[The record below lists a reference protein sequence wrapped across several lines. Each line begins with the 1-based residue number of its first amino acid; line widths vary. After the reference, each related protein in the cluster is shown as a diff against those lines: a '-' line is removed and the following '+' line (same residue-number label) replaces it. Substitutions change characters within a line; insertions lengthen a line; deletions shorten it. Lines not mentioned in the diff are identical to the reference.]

1 MQTPDKK
8 KQMFLDMQE
17 HPEKYSEEQIEA
29 MIDDLDQ
36 IPDVE
41 SAWQDFNENHPHT
54 ALHSSP
60 RWLQILC
67 RAKRLSRAA
76 ASIIGVIM
84 ISGIAFATIHIVRQ
98 YQKPQQP
105 IIKTVTATNPQPSA
119 LDSQKDETDTISVE
133 PRIFDNVPLDK
144 MLIEMAGYYGVAVEF
159 HLEEARQLRLHF
171 VWDHNES
178 LDQLVDRL
186 NNFEAV
192 NIIYE
197 PEKLIVK

>member
-29 MIDDLDQ
+29 MMDDLDQ
-36 IPDVE
+36 MPDVE
-41 SAWQDFNENHPHT
+41 SAWQKFNDNHPH
-54 ALHSSP
+54 AAMLSI
-60 RWLQILC
+60 RRFQI
-67 RAKRLSRAA
+67 A

-84 ISGIAFATIHIVRQ
+84 VSSIAFAAIHIVRQ

-105 IIKTVTATNPQPSA
+105 TVTTVTATNPQPSA
-119 LDSQKDETDTISVE
+119 LDSQKAEADTVCVE
-133 PRIFDNVPLDK
+133 PRVFDNVPLDK
-144 MLIEMAGYYGVAVEF
+144 MLIEMAGYYGVDVEF
-159 HLEEARQLRLHF
+159 QFEKARQLRLHF

-178 LDQLVDRL
+178 LDHVVDRL

-192 NIIYE
+192 DIVCE
-197 PEKLIVK
+197 PKKLIVK

>member
-17 HPEKYSEEQIEA
+17 HPEKYSEDQIEA
-29 MIDDLDQ
+29 MMVDLDQ

-41 SAWQDFNENHPHT
+41 SAWQEFNDNHPHKSV
-54 ALHSSP
+54 HSL
-60 RWLQILC
+60 RRRFQI
-67 RAKRLSRAA
+67 A

-84 ISGIAFATIHIVRQ
+84 VSSIAFAAIHFVRK
-98 YQKPQQP
+98 YQKPQQSAV
-105 IIKTVTATNPQPSA
+105 TAVTATNSQSSA
-119 LDSQKDETDTISVE
+119 LDSQKAEADTVSVE

-159 HLEEARQLRLHF
+159 QFDEVRQLRLHF

-178 LDQLVDRL
+178 LDHVVGRL

-192 NIIYE
+192 NIVCE
-197 PEKLIVK
+197 PKKLIVK

>member
-60 RWLQILC
+60 RWLQI
-67 RAKRLSRAA
+67 A
-76 ASIIGVIM
+76 ASIIGIIM
-84 ISGIAFATIHIVRQ
+84 VSGIAFAAIHIVRQ

-105 IIKTVTATNPQPSA
+105 IIKTVTETNPQPSA

-159 HLEEARQLRLHF
+159 QLEEARQLRLHF

>member
-29 MIDDLDQ
+29 MMDDLDQ
-36 IPDVE
+36 MPDVE
-41 SAWQDFNENHPHT
+41 SAWQKFNDNHPH
-54 ALHSSP
+54 AAMHSLP
-60 RWLQILC
+60 RRFLV
-67 RAKRLSRAA
+67 A

-84 ISGIAFATIHIVRQ
+84 VSSIAFAAIHILRH
-98 YQKPQQP
+98 YKKPTVT
-105 IIKTVTATNPQPSA
+105 TVTATNPQPSA
-119 LDSQKDETDTISVE
+119 IDSQKAEADTISVE

-159 HLEEARQLRLHF
+159 QFDEARQLRLHF

-178 LDQLVDRL
+178 LDHVVDRL

-192 NIIYE
+192 DIVCE
-197 PEKLIVK
+197 PKKLIVK

>member
-29 MIDDLDQ
+29 MMDNLDQ
-36 IPDVE
+36 MPDVE
-41 SAWQDFNENHPHT
+41 SAWQKYNDNHPHAAMIST
-54 ALHSSP
+54 
-60 RWLQILC
+60 RRFQI
-67 RAKRLSRAA
+67 A

-84 ISGIAFATIHIVRQ
+84 VSSIAFAAIHILRH
-98 YQKPQQP
+98 YQKP
-105 IIKTVTATNPQPSA
+105 TVSAVTATNPQPSA
-119 LDSQKDETDTISVE
+119 LDSQKAETDTISVE

-159 HLEEARQLRLHF
+159 QLEEARQLRLHF

-178 LDQLVDRL
+178 LDHVVDRL

-192 NIIYE
+192 NIVCE
-197 PEKLIVK
+197 PKKLIVK

>member
-41 SAWQDFNENHPHT
+41 SAWQEFNDSHPH
-54 ALHSSP
+54 AGVHLSP
-60 RWLQILC
+60 RWLQVLC

-84 ISGIAFATIHIVRQ
+84 ISGIAFAAIHFVRQ
-98 YQKPQQP
+98 YQKPQQSVVT
-105 IIKTVTATNPQPSA
+105 TVRETNSKPSA
-119 LDSQKDETDTISVE
+119 LNSQKAEADTTSVE
-133 PRIFDNVPLDK
+133 PHIFDNIPLDK

-159 HLEEARQLRLHF
+159 QLEEARQLRLHF
-171 VWDHNES
+171 VWERNES
-178 LDQLVDRL
+178 LDQVVERL

-192 NIIYE
+192 NIVCE
-197 PEKLIVK
+197 PNKLIVK

>member
-1 MQTPDKK
+1 MQTPGKK

-29 MIDDLDQ
+29 MMDDLDQ
-36 IPDVE
+36 MPDVE
-41 SAWQDFNENHPHT
+41 SAWQKFNDNHPH
-54 ALHSSP
+54 AAMLSI
-60 RWLQILC
+60 RRFQI
-67 RAKRLSRAA
+67 A

-84 ISGIAFATIHIVRQ
+84 VSSIAFAAIHIVRH
-98 YQKPQQP
+98 YQKP
-105 IIKTVTATNPQPSA
+105 TVSAMTATNPQPSA
-119 LDSQKDETDTISVE
+119 LDSQKAEADTISVE
-133 PRIFDNVPLDK
+133 PHIFDNVPLDK
-144 MLIEMAGYYGVAVEF
+144 MLIEMADYYGVAVEF
-159 HLEEARQLRLHF
+159 QLEEARQLRLHF

>member
-41 SAWQDFNENHPHT
+41 SAWQDFNESNPHT

-60 RWLQILC
+60 RWLQI
-67 RAKRLSRAA
+67 A
-76 ASIIGVIM
+76 ASIIGIIM
-84 ISGIAFATIHIVRQ
+84 VSGITFAAIHIVRH
-98 YQKPQQP
+98 YQKP
-105 IIKTVTATNPQPSA
+105 TVSAMTATNPQPSA
-119 LDSQKDETDTISVE
+119 LDSQKAEADTISEE
-133 PRIFDNVPLDK
+133 PHIFDNVPLDK
-144 MLIEMAGYYGVAVEF
+144 MLIEMADYYGVAVEF
-159 HLEEARQLRLHF
+159 QLEEARQLRLHF

>member
-1 MQTPDKK
+1 MQTPEKK

-29 MIDDLDQ
+29 MMDDLDQ
-36 IPDVE
+36 MPDVE
-41 SAWQDFNENHPHT
+41 SAWQKFNDNHPH
-54 ALHSSP
+54 AAMLSI
-60 RWLQILC
+60 RRFQI
-67 RAKRLSRAA
+67 A

-84 ISGIAFATIHIVRQ
+84 VSSIAFAAIHIIRK

-105 IIKTVTATNPQPSA
+105 TVTNVTATSSQPSA
-119 LDSQKDETDTISVE
+119 LDSQKADADTVSVE
-133 PRIFDNVPLDK
+133 PRVFDNVPLDK

-159 HLEEARQLRLHF
+159 QFDEARQLRLHF

-178 LDQLVDRL
+178 LDHVVGRL

-192 NIIYE
+192 NIVCE
-197 PEKLIVK
+197 PKKLIVK

>member
-17 HPEKYSEEQIEA
+17 HPEKYTEEQIEA
-29 MIDDLDQ
+29 MMEDLDQ

-41 SAWQDFNENHPHT
+41 SAWQEFNDKHPRAT
-54 ALHSSP
+54 VHSSS
-60 RWLQILC
+60 RWLKI
-67 RAKRLSRAA
+67 A
-76 ASIIGVIM
+76 ASIIGIIM
-84 ISGIAFATIHIVRQ
+84 VSGIAFAAIHILRH
-98 YQKPQQP
+98 YQKP
-105 IIKTVTATNPQPSA
+105 TVSAVTETNSQPSA
-119 LDSQKDETDTISVE
+119 LDSQKAEADTISVE

-159 HLEEARQLRLHF
+159 QLEEARQLRLHF

-178 LDQLVDRL
+178 LDHVVDRL

-192 NIIYE
+192 DIVCE
-197 PEKLIVK
+197 PKKLIVK

>member
-17 HPEKYSEEQIEA
+17 HPEKYSEEQIET
-29 MIDDLDQ
+29 MMDDLDQ
-36 IPDVE
+36 LPDVE
-41 SAWQDFNENHPHT
+41 SAWQRFNDSHPHAAMLST
-54 ALHSSP
+54 
-60 RWLQILC
+60 RRIQI
-67 RAKRLSRAA
+67 A

-84 ISGIAFATIHIVRQ
+84 VSSIAFAAIHIVRQ

-105 IIKTVTATNPQPSA
+105 TVTTVTATNPQPSA
-119 LDSQKDETDTISVE
+119 LDSQKAEADTVSVE

-159 HLEEARQLRLHF
+159 QFEKARQLRLHF

-178 LDQLVDRL
+178 LEQVVGRL

-192 NIIYE
+192 DIVCE
-197 PEKLIVK
+197 PKKLIVK

>member
-29 MIDDLDQ
+29 MMDDLDQ
-36 IPDVE
+36 MPDVE
-41 SAWQDFNENHPHT
+41 SAWQKFNDNHPHAAMIST
-54 ALHSSP
+54 
-60 RWLQILC
+60 RRFQI
-67 RAKRLSRAA
+67 A

-84 ISGIAFATIHIVRQ
+84 VSSIAFATIYIVRH
-98 YQKPQQP
+98 YQKPTAT
-105 IIKTVTATNPQPSA
+105 TVTATNPQPSA
-119 LDSQKDETDTISVE
+119 LDSQKAEADTVSIE

-159 HLEEARQLRLHF
+159 QFDEARQLRLHF

-178 LDQLVDRL
+178 LDHVVDRL

-192 NIIYE
+192 DIVCE
-197 PEKLIVK
+197 PKKLIVK

>member
-17 HPEKYSEEQIEA
+17 HPEKYSEEQIET
-29 MIDDLDQ
+29 MMDDLDQ
-36 IPDVE
+36 MPDVE
-41 SAWQDFNENHPHT
+41 SAWQRFNDNHPHAAMLST
-54 ALHSSP
+54 
-60 RWLQILC
+60 RRFQI
-67 RAKRLSRAA
+67 A

-84 ISGIAFATIHIVRQ
+84 VSSIAFAAIHIVRQ

-105 IIKTVTATNPQPSA
+105 TVTTVTATNPQPSA
-119 LDSQKDETDTISVE
+119 LDSQKAEADTVSVE

-159 HLEEARQLRLHF
+159 QFEKARQLRLHF

-178 LDQLVDRL
+178 LEQVVGRL

-192 NIIYE
+192 DIVCE
-197 PEKLIVK
+197 PKKLIVK